1 METSVIIHVVFNE
14 LFLFKLPSDF
24 GFFQE
29 KTLIFKESVKTS
41 TATVWFDTLFPV
53 IRCLA
58 EDLIRLSFKRT
69 QLNIPFTK
77 LRNLANWQLAEFNTH

>member
-29 KTLIFKESVKTS
+29 KTLIFKEYGVYG
-41 TATVWFDTLFPV
+41 VWQK
-53 IRCLA
+53 I
-58 EDLIRLSFKRT
+58 
-69 QLNIPFTK
+69 
-77 LRNLANWQLAEFNTH
+77 